1 MHWRTEIEPISI
13 PLSISHQNELVF
25 LGSCFSESIGNKF
38 LERKFKTVI
47 NPFGII
53 FNPIS
58 LAKLLLSK
66 NIDQRLAF
74 TRDGDLYNYLFQSPN
89 VDLSSLL
96 RIQEKV
102 NEAKVVFLTLG
113 TAFVHEHIETKEIVT
128 NCHKQD
134 SRLFRKRLLT
144 VDEIVFSLNRL
155 KEAYPKQT
163 FIYTVSPIRHTREGL
178 KNNQLSKSILRVAI
192 DQLLHDD
199 VFYFP
204 SYEMMIDDL
213 RDYRYYQK
221 DMIHPSDLAID
232 YIWSKVIDVFF
243 NEVTKK
249 ELNTIESIISRMNH
263 KIMNPQAEDSV
274 KFRAKLEADIMS
286 SPYNWH

>member
-1 MHWRTEIEPISI
+1 MFWRTEIEPISI

-25 LGSCFSESIGNKF
+25 LGSCFSENIGKRF

-47 NPFGII
+47 NPCGII

-58 LAKLLLSK
+58 LANLLLSK
-66 NIDQRLAF
+66 KIDHRLAF
-74 TRDGDLYNYLFQSPN
+74 TRDGDLYNYSFQSPN

-102 NEAKVVFLTLG
+102 NKAKVVFLTLG
-113 TAFVHEHIETKEIVT
+113 SAFVYEHIDTKEVVT

-144 VDEIVFSLNRL
+144 VDEIVVLLKRL
-155 KEAYPKQT
+155 KEAYPKQS
-163 FIYTVSPIRHTREGL
+163 FVYTVSPIRHTREGL
-178 KNNQLSKSILRVAI
+178 ANNQLSKSILRVAI
-192 DQLLHDD
+192 DQLLSDD

-213 RDYRYYQK
+213 RGYRYYEK

-232 YIWSKVIDVFF
+232 YIWSKVVEVFF
-243 NEVTKK
+243 NEATKK

-263 KIMNPQAEDSV
+263 KIMNPQAEDSI
-274 KFRAKLEADIMS
+274 KFRAKLEADIVS
-286 SPYNWH
+286 SPYTWH